1 MTNLLEMSLQAK
13 AEDDKGE
20 KPHEELLGKGDDGLI
35 LRLLHLQSTLTP
47 SLFFALER
55 LLII

>member
-1 MTNLLEMSLQAK
+1 MTNLLQMSLQAK

-47 SLFFALER
+47 SFFSLSKGF
-55 LLII
+55 